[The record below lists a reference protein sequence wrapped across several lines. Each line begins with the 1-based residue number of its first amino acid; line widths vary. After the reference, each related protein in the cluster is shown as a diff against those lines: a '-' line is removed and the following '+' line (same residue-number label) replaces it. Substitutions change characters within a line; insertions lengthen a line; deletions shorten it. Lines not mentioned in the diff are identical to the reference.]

1 MQVESSDLIFEFGQP
16 DPVNILY
23 LYGNALCKH
32 VARDRYIPLYATKSL
47 PCVASSFFGKY
58 KQFRLALNELVSY

>member
-32 VARDRYIPLYATKSL
+32 VARDRYIPLIRYQISSL
-47 PCVASSFFGKY
+47 CSFVI
-58 KQFRLALNELVSY
+58 LWEI